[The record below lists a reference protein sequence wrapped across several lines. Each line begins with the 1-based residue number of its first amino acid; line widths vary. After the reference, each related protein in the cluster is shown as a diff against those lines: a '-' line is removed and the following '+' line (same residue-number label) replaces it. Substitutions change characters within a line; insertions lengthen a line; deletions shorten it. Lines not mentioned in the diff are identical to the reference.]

1 MANFSTLIHTQDFLQ
16 RSLLFGKRPK
26 QLFSS
31 VLPAAAEECFF
42 SPYII
47 VFHMTVCWGYF

>member
-1 MANFSTLIHTQDFLQ
+1 MANVSTLIHTQDFLQ

-31 VLPAAAEECFF
+31 VLPAVAEECFF